1 MFYITEDEVKEHLKM
16 NETIQVLKEA
26 FIDLAEGKSSVS
38 SRERLTGDGALLN
51 TMPAILGKY
60 HLAGLKTYIASRQG
74 ARFVVVV
81 FDTKSNDLLAL
92 IEANNLGRIRTGALP
107 AMVSQLLL
115 KREGQEIAVIGSGF
129 QAETQL
135 EGLLNVFDCG
145 LVHVYSR
152 HINNAR
158 MFARRMQSLHGV
170 EVRAHENVRD
180 ATKDATV
187 ISSIT
192 DSNDAIFSS
201 GDLGEKY
208 HVNLCGGNIPSRREA
223 AADVL
228 ENSDI
233 VIVEHLEQSMKESG
247 EIIGLMKSKSSP
259 KPIELKDFM
268 SSQRNKHYQKSVF
281 KSMGVGLEDLAAAY
295 LVLKKMGVMS

>member
-1 MFYITEDEVKEHLKM
+1 MNYITEDEVKEHLKM
-16 NETIQVLKEA
+16 GETIQILKEA

-51 TMPAILGKY
+51 TMPAVFGKY
-60 HLAGLKTYIASRQG
+60 HLAGLKTYIASREG
-74 ARFVVVV
+74 ARFVVIV
-81 FDTKSNDLLAL
+81 FDTKSSELLAV

-115 KREGQEIAVIGSGF
+115 KREGQEIAIIGSGF

-152 HINNAR
+152 HMDNAR

-180 ATKDATV
+180 ATKEATV

-192 DSNDAIFSS
+192 DSNDAIFSY

-223 AADVL
+223 ATDVL
-228 ENSDI
+228 EKSDI
-233 VIVEHLEQSMKESG
+233 VIVEHMEQSLKESG
-247 EIIGLMKSKSSP
+247 EIIGLVRSKSSP
-259 KPIELKDFM
+259 KPVELKDFIFTH
-268 SSQRNKHYQKSVF
+268 RGKEYQKSVF
-281 KSMGVGLEDLAAAY
+281 KSMGVGLEDLAAASV
-295 LVLKKMGVMS
+295 VLKKLGVIS

>member
-60 HLAGLKTYIASRQG
+60 HLAGLKTYIASREG

-268 SSQRNKHYQKSVF
+268 SSRTDKHYQKSVF

-295 LVLKKMGVMS
+295 LVLKKMGVIS

>member
-247 EIIGLMKSKSSP
+247 EIIWLMKSKSSP

-268 SSQRNKHYQKSVF
+268 SSQRGKHYQKSVF

-295 LVLKKMGVMS
+295 LVLKKMGVIS